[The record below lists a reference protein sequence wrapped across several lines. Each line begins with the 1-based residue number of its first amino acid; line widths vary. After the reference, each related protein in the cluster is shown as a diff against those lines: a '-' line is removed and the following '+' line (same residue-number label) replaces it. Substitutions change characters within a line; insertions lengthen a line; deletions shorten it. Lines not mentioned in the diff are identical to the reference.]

1 MSGEVQPR
9 REATVLNG
17 LGRLDKSTPRPHCI
31 GMNESGEAPVS
42 LQIAGALHSVVGR
55 LEAALEPHGLS
66 LAKFG
71 ALSKLV
77 AAGGSLPLG
86 TLAERCAC
94 VRSNITQLVDRLEA
108 DKLVVR
114 AGDSQDRRSVRAE
127 LTAEGRA
134 RHASGLRALAE
145 AERDLLTPLNPE
157 SCNDLL
163 GLLSALRGQS

>member
-1 MSGEVQPR
+1 
-9 REATVLNG
+9 
-17 LGRLDKSTPRPHCI
+17 
-31 GMNESGEAPVS
+31 MNESGEWSVS
-42 LQIAGALHSVVGR
+42 LQVVGALHAVVGR
-55 LEAALEPHGLS
+55 LESALEPHGLS

-114 AGDSQDRRSVRAE
+114 AADPQDRRSVRAE
-127 LTAEGRA
+127 VTAEGRA
-134 RHASGLRALAE
+134 RHASGQRALAE
-145 AERDLLTPLNPE
+145 AERDLLTPLNSQSRSE
-157 SCNDLL
+157 LL
-163 GLLSALRGQS
+163 GLLSALRGPA